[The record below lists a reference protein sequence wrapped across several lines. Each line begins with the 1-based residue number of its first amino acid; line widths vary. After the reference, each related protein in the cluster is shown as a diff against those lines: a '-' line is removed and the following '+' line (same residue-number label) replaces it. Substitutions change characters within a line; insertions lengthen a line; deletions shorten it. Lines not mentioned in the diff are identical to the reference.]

1 MAQVETMPAVS
12 DIRPKLVNSPPQ
24 RITSDST
31 LVEKF
36 SSEALSISLSPH
48 PCKYNDVLGRV
59 STFNASLPKCE
70 ESGAYLL
77 KSPSDLWNLLDMY
90 YSPENPLPLSAEV
103 FPYLH
108 GLNTVKQRAYYHDEF
123 DVERDF
129 PILSK
134 SNKEIAEEFPKY
146 TDLCVPNSAFH
157 LMTVNT
163 IESSNPSLIN
173 SVCMDDLLSLRP
185 ASCCVSVSKELE
197 HTLYEPFH
205 SVYELEDAKKDELN
219 NRNYKM
225 QIKLMAPLSHFLLYN
240 DEDDAGINREAAK
253 LIKDLMD
260 INPKPIYIVDFSM
273 AKQSVIQPYMTQNIK
288 FPFCDPSGE
297 TECANAKERLPL
309 LEQTLMWLL
318 NGVKCVFNQ
327 LYVGNALNYHQLM
340 MQPGSVPYEFGL
352 HICCHDKARF
362 PSKEILQ
369 GAMATLNSK
378 QSSQPIV
385 LEFPDS
391 IGRYGSSISE
401 RELLNF
407 LNVLRLVKLVIENK
421 KNVFVYSYDGFAGS
435 SLMVASYGLFS
446 KYSRIEDGLLK
457 LFLRIQPKICLTK
470 EDFYFL
476 KTVEDYVRWFK
487 RITLNNNDLV
497 FDVALEK
504 ISASKEKE
512 QLKMDWFQSYNEI
525 NFPSHIYGSLFLGSA
540 EQASSLTVLSALKI
554 KKIISIDEK
563 PSWFANL
570 NCTFQH
576 EATDDTKGAIIKP
589 IFTFND
595 GKSLVYEVTFS
606 SDAVR
611 SKLFKEGSDH
621 PDLTSLVYLYN
632 IRDDGKDSF
641 RQLLEQ
647 CPDEIQQRIL
657 VDPRQEEHVLYHCRV
672 GVSRSASLIIASL
685 MKYFC
690 ISFLESYLYVRV
702 LRYNMIIQPNLRL
715 FYELFTYEQH
725 LRDSQVGAS
734 QRKQTWWTICEQ
746 VYRLNKPYV
755 K

>member
-1 MAQVETMPAVS
+1 MQVETMTTVS
-12 DIRPKLVNSPPQ
+12 DRPKLVNAPPQ

-36 SSEALSISLSPH
+36 SSEANSISPAPH
-48 PCKYNDVLGRV
+48 LCKYEDVLSRV
-59 STFNASLPKCE
+59 NEFNAALPKCE
-70 ESGAYLL
+70 ETNAYLL

-90 YSPENPLPLSAEV
+90 YSHDNPLPLSKEM

-108 GLNTVKQRAYYHDEF
+108 GLKAVKQRAYYHDAF
-123 DVERDF
+123 DVEKDF
-129 PILSK
+129 PLLSK
-134 SNKEIAEEFPKY
+134 SNKEIAEEFPEY
-146 TDLCVPNSAFH
+146 TDMAVPNSAFH

-163 IESSNPSLIN
+163 IESTNPSLIN

-197 HTLYEPFH
+197 HTLYEPFQAA
-205 SVYELEDAKKDELN
+205 YELEDAKYDELN
-219 NRNYKM
+219 NRNYKQ
-225 QIKLMAPLSHFLLYN
+225 QIKLMAPICHFLLYN
-240 DEDDAGINREAAK
+240 DEEDAEINREAAR
-253 LIKDLMD
+253 LIYSLMD
-260 INPKPIYIVDFSM
+260 GNPKPIYIVDFPM
-273 AKQSVIQPYMTQNIK
+273 AQQSVIQPYMNQSVK

-297 TECANAKERLPL
+297 TESSKARDRLPL
-309 LEQTLMWLL
+309 LEQTLMWHL
-318 NGVKCVFNQ
+318 NGFKCVFNQ
-327 LYVGNALNYHQLM
+327 FFVGNALTYHQLM
-340 MQPGSVPYEFGL
+340 MQPGSIPYEFGL

-362 PSKEILQ
+362 PSKEVLT
-369 GAMATLNSK
+369 GAIAALSNK

-385 LEFPDS
+385 IEFPDS
-391 IGRYGSSISE
+391 IGRYGNSISE
-401 RELLNF
+401 KELLNF
-407 LNVLRLVKLVIENK
+407 LNVLRLVKLVIKNK

-435 SLMVASYGLFS
+435 SLMVSSYGLFS
-446 KYSRIEDGLLK
+446 KFSRIEDGLLK
-457 LFLRIQPKICLTK
+457 MFLRVQPKICLTK

-487 RITLNNNDLV
+487 RLTTNNNDLV

-504 ISASKEKE
+504 ISAPTEKE
-512 QLKMDWFQSYNEI
+512 AMKMDWFHSYNEI

-540 EQASSLTVLSALKI
+540 EQASSLTVLSALNI
-554 KKIISIDEK
+554 KKVISIDEK
-563 PSWFANL
+563 PSWFKSL
-570 NCTFQH
+570 NFTFQH
-576 EATDDTKGAIIKP
+576 EATDDTKGPVIKP

-595 GKSLVYEVTFS
+595 GKSLVYEVSFS

-611 SKLFKEGSDH
+611 SKLFKDGTEH
-621 PDLTSLVYLYN
+621 PALTSLVYLYN

-647 CPDEIQQRIL
+647 CPDDIQQRIL
-657 VDPRQEEHVLYHCRV
+657 ADPREEGHVLYHCRV

-725 LRDSQVGAS
+725 LRDSQMGAA

>member
-1 MAQVETMPAVS
+1 MAQVDNTIPMVA
-12 DIRPKLVNSPPQ
+12 DRPKLVNPPPQ

-36 SSEALSISLSPH
+36 SSENHSISLAPH
-48 PCKYNDVLGRV
+48 PCKYQNVLARV
-59 STFNASLPKCE
+59 DEFNASLTKCKDTN
-70 ESGAYLL
+70 AYLL

-90 YSPENPLPLSAEV
+90 YSHENPLPLSSEV

-108 GLNTVKQRAYYHDEF
+108 GLNSVKQRAYYHDKF

-129 PILSK
+129 PLLSK
-134 SNKEIAEEFPKY
+134 TNKELAAEYPEY
-146 TDLCVPNSAFH
+146 TDILVPSSAFH

-163 IESSNPSLIN
+163 KESSSPSLIN

-205 SVYELEDAKKDELN
+205 SAYALEDAKIDELN

-225 QIKLMAPLSHFLLYN
+225 QIKLMAPICHFLLYN
-240 DEDDAGINREAAK
+240 DEEDEEINKEAAK
-253 LIKDLMD
+253 LIHSLMD
-260 INPKPIYIVDFSM
+260 VNPKPIYIVDFSM
-273 AKQSVIQPYMTQNIK
+273 AQQSVIQPYMTSNTK
-288 FPFCDPSGE
+288 FPFCDPTGE
-297 TECANAKERLPL
+297 TECANAKDRLPL
-309 LEQTLMWLL
+309 LEQTLMWQL
-318 NGVKCVFNQ
+318 NGVKSVFNQ
-327 LYVGNALNYHQLM
+327 FYVGNALNYHQLM
-340 MQPGSVPYEFGL
+340 TQPGSIPYEFGL
-352 HICCHDKARF
+352 HICCHDRAHF
-362 PSKEILQ
+362 PSKEILE
-369 GAMATLNSK
+369 GAISALKNK
-378 QSSQPIV
+378 QSSQPVV

-407 LNVLRLVKLVIENK
+407 LNVLRLVKMVIKNK

-446 KYSRIEDGLLK
+446 KFSRVEDGLLK

-476 KTVEDYVRWFK
+476 KTVEDYIRWFK
-487 RITLNNNDLV
+487 RITTSNNDLV

-504 ISASKEKE
+504 TCVPKEKE
-512 QLKMDWFQSYNEI
+512 KLKMDWFQSYNEV

-540 EQASSLTVLSALKI
+540 EQASSLTILSALNIQKVV
-554 KKIISIDEK
+554 SIDEK
-563 PSWFANL
+563 PSWFSNFDF
-570 NCTFQH
+570 TFQH
-576 EATDDTKGAIIKP
+576 EATDDTEGPVIKP

-595 GKSLVYEVTFS
+595 GNSLVYEVTFS

-611 SKLFKEGSDH
+611 SKLFKEGKEH
-621 PDLTSLVYLYN
+621 PNLTSIVYLYN

-647 CPDEIQQRIL
+647 CPDDIQQRIL
-657 VDPRQEEHVLYHCRV
+657 ADPRQDERVLYHCRV

-734 QRKQTWWTICEQ
+734 QRKQTWWTVCEE